1 MYIYLHTMKKNVK
14 NNKERRK
21 YILKRQIY
29 HLIQPFIVENLGNT
43 NMQTKSIK
51 VTQSSP
57 PSGNSC
63 EYVVQN
69 HFNIVPQYVAVVVT
83 V

>member
-1 MYIYLHTMKKNVK
+1 MTKNVK

-57 PSGNSC
+57 PSDNSC
-63 EYVVQN
+63 EYVVQKS
-69 HFNIVPQYVAVVVT
+69 F
-83 V
+83 